1 MEINT
6 SIIVKHVVKEEQI
19 VADGRARR
27 ENDVQVNRSDSND
40 YFSVQINFLGKVVD
54 VLISYVNHHLY
65 RKNQR

>member
-1 MEINT
+1 MLSRKNRL
-6 SIIVKHVVKEEQI
+6 
-19 VADGRARR
+19 VADGRTRR

-54 VLISYVNHHLY
+54 VLISYINHHLY